1 MNTTRFNWWLVNNG
15 LGNRLG
21 AVRQQAITWANTD
34 LDILGHMVSLG
45 YNELMSLILSLSPWW
60 IGLGLGAVRK
70 QAITSANIDLD
81 LLGHTVSLG
90 HNELIHWG
98 RVTHICVTRLT
109 ITGSDNGLS
118 PERRQAIIW
127 TNAGILLIGPLG
139 TNFSENLIEILAF
152 SFTKMRLKMSSAKWR
167 PFCLGLNGLMSLIL
181 FLPPTVPPYHFTSS
195 PFLMLLP
202 SIPNEV

>member
-1 MNTTRFNWWLVNNG
+1 MNTTRLIWWSFNNG
-15 LGNRLG
+15 WGNWLG

-45 YNELMSLILSLSPWW
+45 YNEFSPWW

-70 QAITSANIDLD
+70 QAITWANIDLD

-90 HNELIHWG
+90 HNELTHWG

-167 PFCLGLNGLMSLIL
+167 PFCLELNGLMSLIL
-181 FLPPTVPPYHFTSS
+181 FLPPTVPPYHLTSS